1 MSKTV
6 REGQQPE
13 ALRSLEAAAEAGSK
27 KPREQG
33 MTATSRTAPSPAPLE
48 EQERKAAEIL
58 KDGAEL
64 DTGGTS
70 EAKKPPE

>member
-1 MSKTV
+1 MSKTG
-6 REGQQPE
+6 RDGQQPE
-13 ALRSLEAAAEAGSK
+13 ALRSLEAAAEAGGQ

-58 KDGAEL
+58 KKGADL
-64 DTGGTS
+64 DTAGTP